1 MKEDGNGKTLY
12 HLSGGQAIAETY
24 SWAGGT
30 NRYTHRADGLTAIQP
45 YNSSVF
51 VIKDHRGSTRLLV
64 ADDANKTV
72 AATYDYLPFGGLHA
86 GERPLEHRVP
96 LHEQGAGTGGGP

>member
-30 NRYTHRADGLTAIQP
+30 NRYIHRADGLTAIQP
-45 YNSSVF
+45 YKYNLRF
-51 VIKDHRGSTRLLV
+51 VIRT
-64 ADDANKTV
+64 TW
-72 AATYDYLPFGGLHA
+72 
-86 GERPLEHRVP
+86 VP
-96 LHEQGAGTGGGP
+96 RAC